1 MTKDTYQMRQRI
13 LDAFME
19 SDDIDLL
26 KDALSEVVHELTND
40 RYTTNNERVAG
51 IYESLEMV
59 FNIDLIN

>member
-19 SDDIDLL
+19 SEDVDLL

-40 RYTTNNERVAG
+40 RYTTSNERIVG